1 MKILVVQKNEID
13 ASIIDLNMQKYKCET
28 IRVRT
33 DKQALENLRSNHDVR
48 LVITDISLPEI
59 DGLDLMAKIK
69 DDPKLNKIPV
79 IAYTSTD
86 DPITMKSAA
95 TIGCDEYIVKPVHA
109 DELIKKVHRALGII
123 NLEITQKEKR
133 YNS

>member
-1 MKILVVQKNEID
+1 MKILIVEENEID
-13 ASIIDLNMQKYKCET
+13 ASIINLIMRKYNYET

-33 DKQALENLRSNHDVR
+33 DKQALEYFKSNLDIR

-59 DGLDLMAKIK
+59 DGLDLLAKIK
-69 DDPKLNKIPV
+69 DDPKLRKIPV
-79 IAYTSTD
+79 IVYTSTD

-109 DELIKKVHRALGII
+109 DELMKKVHKALGIR
-123 NLEITQKEKR
+123 NLEIPPK
-133 YNS
+133 